1 MSEPHPASVASF
13 RVDRFAVPRPALE
26 PFMARVRLT
35 QRMLDER
42 PGCRQNLVLLGAPDG
57 ETIGV
62 VTIVEWASAD
72 AMNDARAAMQQHYA
86 AEGFDPAAF
95 IRALGIR
102 ADIAAYQPA

>member
-1 MSEPHPASVASF
+1 MPGPHPASLASF
-13 RVDRFAVPRPALE
+13 RVDRFIVPRPVLE

-35 QRMLDER
+35 QRLLDER

-57 ETIGV
+57 ESIGV

-72 AMNDARAAMQQHYA
+72 AMNAAKAIMQAHYA
-86 AEGFDPAAF
+86 REGFDPAAF
-95 IRALGIR
+95 IQALGIR